1 MAKFTWGQPR
11 NWRSS
16 AYGRRRRLRRRSAR
30 RAGVIPPRKTSPTT
44 TTPPGGAPTIP
55 TPGRP
60 RTPPGASIYYTTNG
74 APPTTHSTLYAGPV
88 TVSKTDTIKAIAVAA
103 GIRPSLVSAALY
115 TIPGAAAHGP
125 NYLNG
130 FTAEGLTF
138 NGSTTLNGTLDK
150 LGGDTRD
157 ALIKAGVEL
166 RRQPLTLL
174 A

>member
-30 RAGVIPPRKTSPTT
+30 RAGVLARRKASPTPGP
-44 TTPPGGAPTIP
+44 PPGGGSYLP
-55 TPGRP
+55 TPAAPGARA
-60 RTPPGASIYYTTNG
+60 GASIDNTPKG

-115 TIPGAAAHGP
+115 TIPVAAGHGP

-130 FTAEGLTF
+130 
-138 NGSTTLNGTLDK
+138 
-150 LGGDTRD
+150 
-157 ALIKAGVEL
+157 
-166 RRQPLTLL
+166 
-174 A
+174 